1 MIPGQARFA
10 GGIVCAFFSI
20 IGKLCFY
27 GDLPLQLLI
36 VSQSVS
42 IFSIKNFVILSIHY
56 SSLGSCEAHTKLG
69 PDQFSRFDVYWFQT
83 DRQTPRH
90 PDKQIIYMDT
100 QCNF

>member
-27 GDLPLQLLI
+27 GDLLI
-36 VSQSVS
+36 MSQSVS
-42 IFSIKNFVILSIHY
+42 IFSIKNLVILSIY
-56 SSLGSCEAHTKLG
+56 KPSLGSVRPHTKLG

-83 DRQTPRH
+83 DRQTSRH